1 MPVPGIEQIQQ
12 CHHLVDPGAA
22 RGNPTQAAVV
32 KTLRALG
39 LKAIAPASERAL
51 GHAQDLGCLQLA
63 QLTPVGAS
71 VNLIELDVVARTQV
85 VLVIGCSTSDLDT

>member
-39 LKAIAPASERAL
+39 LKAIGQRRNVRSDMPISAASSWL
-51 GHAQDLGCLQLA
+51 NSPL
-63 QLTPVGAS
+63 
-71 VNLIELDVVARTQV
+71 
-85 VLVIGCSTSDLDT
+85 

>member
-39 LKAIAPASERAL
+39 LKAVAPASERAL

-71 VNLIELDVVARTQV
+71 VNLIELHQSQP
-85 VLVIGCSTSDLDT
+85 L